1 MSQIFISHVEEDES
15 IALEIAHGLEAA
27 GYSTWYYERDSL
39 PGVSYLDQIDEAI
52 EHCQAV
58 VVIISLASLSS
69 WQVDKEV
76 ERAHESGK
84 HFVPVLSGVK
94 HIEFQTRK
102 RGWRMAMGAN
112 TSISVPADGASSIV
126 PRIVGGLR
134 RLVINSEEPV
144 PSSPVNG
151 QTAAQDVSF
160 SEPAGQS
167 VENGE
172 ARLLQSEAV
181 AAQPLLG
188 ITPTVGDVDV
198 SSAQIESAEPRVVD
212 VPNSS
217 EPVAAR
223 THRTIPGIPALL
235 RRGKT
240 RAALIVLAVLVFLVF
255 AIYAYYGISRLRS
268 REVVTNSDQAAQ
280 SKKVESGSSVAGT
293 TWAGDGKEVF
303 FNPNGIAQF
312 KSSSGYVYDTSGHW
326 VQNSSHVKFDVNNYT
341 IWEVVISPGGNEM
354 KGTSLYKGNGAVS
367 SVQFTKVH
375 ERVTS
380 GDLTGSI
387 WWMRGGDEVAFK
399 PNGVT
404 AYKRLP
410 QGPVNDSSGHWEQNG
425 NHVKFDLSNNYTVFE
440 VLLSPDGNEMKG
452 TQRFAQNETVNS
464 VSFEKK
470 FN

>member
-160 SEPAGQS
+160 SEPADHS
-167 VENGE
+167 VETGQV
-172 ARLLQSEAV
+172 RVLQSNDV
-181 AAQPLLG
+181 AEQPVLDA
-188 ITPTVGDVDV
+188 TPTVGDVDV

-223 THRTIPGIPALL
+223 TRRTIPGIPALL
-235 RRGKT
+235 RRAKT
-240 RAALIVLAVLVFLVF
+240 RAALIVLALLVVLGF
-255 AIYAYYGISRLRS
+255 AFYGISTLKS
-268 REVVTNSDQAAQ
+268 RDSAM
-280 SKKVESGSSVAGT
+280 
-293 TWAGDGKEVF
+293 
-303 FNPNGIAQF
+303 
-312 KSSSGYVYDTSGHW
+312 
-326 VQNSSHVKFDVNNYT
+326 NSSQAEFKKAEPSQPAQQTTQPKRIELSLSLARTIWKFDNDM
-341 IWEVVISPGGNEM
+341 E
-354 KGTSLYKGNGAVS
+354 L
-367 SVQFTKVH
+367 
-375 ERVTS
+375 
-380 GDLTGSI
+380 
-387 WWMRGGDEVAFK
+387 AFE

-404 AYKRLP
+404 QIIL
-410 QGPVNDSSGHWEQNG
+410 GGSGIEGSEGNWAQNG
-425 NHVKFDLSNNYTVFE
+425 NSVKFDIDKSEFYE
-440 VLLSPDGNEMKG
+440 VVITPDGKDMNG
-452 TQRFAQNETVNS
+452 SRRQNNS
-464 VSFEKK
+464 SILNPVHLKRVH
-470 FN
+470 

>member
-144 PSSPVNG
+144 PSSPMNG

-160 SEPAGQS
+160 SEPADHS
-167 VENGE
+167 VENSE
-172 ARLLQSEAV
+172 ARVLQSKAITEPPLIDTTSTV
-181 AAQPLLG
+181 SDVDGNAAQ
-188 ITPTVGDVDV
+188 ID
-198 SSAQIESAEPRVVD
+198 SASQRAID
-212 VPNSS
+212 VPISS
-217 EPVAAR
+217 EPIAAR
-223 THRTIPGIPALL
+223 TQRTIPVIAALL
-235 RRGKT
+235 RRVKT
-240 RAALIVLAVLVFLVF
+240 RAGLIVLAVLVFLGF
-255 AIYAYYGISRLRS
+255 ALYGLSKVKVHEL
-268 REVVTNSDQAAQ
+268 VTSTDKAAQ
-280 SKKVESGSSVAGT
+280 SKKIEPASSLIGTWTDPRSNEFVFKLDGTFRWKRASDGHVNDPGGQWEQNGSA
-293 TWAGDGKEVF
+293 
-303 FNPNGIAQF
+303 
-312 KSSSGYVYDTSGHW
+312 
-326 VQNSSHVKFDVNNYT
+326 VKFNMSNEIFWD
-341 IWEVVISPGGNEM
+341 VVISPSGSEM
-354 KGTSLYKGNGAVS
+354 TGKHWSRWE
-367 SVQFTKVH
+367 SVGPTTLTRVH
-375 ERVTS
+375 
-380 GDLTGSI
+380 
-387 WWMRGGDEVAFK
+387 
-399 PNGVT
+399 
-404 AYKRLP
+404 
-410 QGPVNDSSGHWEQNG
+410 
-425 NHVKFDLSNNYTVFE
+425 
-440 VLLSPDGNEMKG
+440 
-452 TQRFAQNETVNS
+452 
-464 VSFEKK
+464 
-470 FN
+470 